1 MSEDRYGEQVNGAF
15 LLWAMGILFLSL
27 AVAFAITTIW
37 LGIPLPVMAAAT
49 ASVVCTVA
57 SIVRVITDPWWRMSR

>member
-1 MSEDRYGEQVNGAF
+1 LSEDRCGEQVDGAF
-15 LLWAMGILFLSL
+15 LLWAMGALFLSL
-27 AVAFAITTIW
+27 AVAFAVTNIW

-57 SIVRVITDPWWRMSR
+57 SVIRAMADPWWRMPR